1 MKLLPASIAALA
13 FAVALPVFANATKE
27 EAVAMVKKGVAF
39 IGANGADKAYAAI
52 TGKDNQFI
60 KDDLYLVVYG
70 LDGKVLAHGA
80 NQKLVGKDL
89 MDATDVDGTYY
100 VKDRVAMVKDK
111 PGGAWQEYKFTN
123 PVSKKIEPKV
133 MYCEK
138 QGETAVCGGIYK

>member
-1 MKLLPASIAALA
+1 MKLLPASAAALA
-13 FAVALPVFANATKE
+13 LAVALPVFANATKD

-39 IGANGADKAYAAI
+39 IGANGSDKAYAAI
-52 TGKDNQFI
+52 TAKDKEFV

-80 NQKLVGKDL
+80 NDKFVGKNL
-89 MDATDVDGTYY
+89 IEATDVDGTYY
-100 VKDRVAMVKDK
+100 VKDRVVMVKAK

-138 QGETAVCGGIYK
+138 QAETAVCGGIYK